1 MASSFSSTSISTER
15 LYLHLFTD
23 YHYDMNRKVFQDW
36 CENVLQPK
44 LPKERNLVIAID
56 NAKYHSRKV
65 LVERTPSINM
75 KKDDLI
81 KYMIKQNIDVPNTIP
96 AKPVLLEKI
105 REKNIPKQYVIDSMA
120 QRVDYDVLRLFPY
133 HCVFNPI
140 EMMWNQI
147 KYHNRRFNVYTS
159 QSLKLVDLI

>member
-1 MASSFSSTSISTER
+1 MTKRFYTSETAKSKEMMASSFSSTSISTER
-15 LYLHLFTD
+15 LYLHLFAD

-56 NAKYHSRKV
+56 NAKYHSR

-120 QRVDYDVLRLFPY
+120 
-133 HCVFNPI
+133 
-140 EMMWNQI
+140 
-147 KYHNRRFNVYTS
+147 
-159 QSLKLVDLI
+159 